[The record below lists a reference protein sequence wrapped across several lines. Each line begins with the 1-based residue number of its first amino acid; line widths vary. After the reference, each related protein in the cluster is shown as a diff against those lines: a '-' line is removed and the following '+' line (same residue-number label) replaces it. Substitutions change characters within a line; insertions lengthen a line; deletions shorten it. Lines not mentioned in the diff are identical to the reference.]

1 VAEYLSKLTIG
12 LRERYMA
19 TVLLVAHS
27 GHGDSKRPR
36 GASALMANPDAEYI
50 VERPDAQAMAVA
62 VSRER
67 FKDTASL
74 SPLGY
79 EAVEVQLGRI
89 DKYGEEVKSLVMKET
104 SAPSKPAVTHSPQG
118 KAQRTILLA
127 LRERQKRSETPLVWT
142 IEELRAVGRECG
154 VARQSVHD
162 AVEKLIMSP
171 FLKAT
176 VGGSSLAEV

>member
-1 VAEYLSKLTIG
+1 
-12 LRERYMA
+12 
-19 TVLLVAHS
+19 
-27 GHGDSKRPR
+27 
-36 GASALMANPDAEYI
+36 MANPDAESI

-79 EAVEVQLGRI
+79 EAAEVQLGRI

-104 SAPSKPAVTHSPQG
+104 SAPSKPAVAHSPQG